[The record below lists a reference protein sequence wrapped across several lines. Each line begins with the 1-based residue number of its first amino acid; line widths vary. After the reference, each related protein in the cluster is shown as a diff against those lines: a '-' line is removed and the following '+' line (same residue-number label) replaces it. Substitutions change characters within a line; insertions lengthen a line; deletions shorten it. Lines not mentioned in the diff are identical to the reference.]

1 MYLNTDEDTEA
12 KIFGYRLTLTWD
24 VFKSEKWKGVDFM
37 RYD

>member
-24 VFKSEKWKGVDFM
+24 VFKSLC
-37 RYD
+37 